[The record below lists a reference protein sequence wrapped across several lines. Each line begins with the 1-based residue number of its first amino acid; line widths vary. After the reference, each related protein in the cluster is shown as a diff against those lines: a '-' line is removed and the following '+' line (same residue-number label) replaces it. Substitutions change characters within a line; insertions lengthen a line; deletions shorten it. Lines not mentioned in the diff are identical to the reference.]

1 MPFGICYKVLP
12 LFKIFSLPVLTRTLL
27 SWHGKWL
34 VKELRFFVSTTA
46 RSTGGWRG
54 LFSSSESPP
63 THVTYRAEYVPA
75 PRFCWCHAQLQS
87 YLTRRCLA
95 SKRSQLWHRDDYTH
109 RLGPRLSI
117 AYPVAKN
124 LRERAVHCSIRIPKQ
139 PKTDLIDPSHINRTR
154 KFAVASFL
162 VPSILNA
169 IWIWSDL

>member
-1 MPFGICYKVLP
+1 MARQGIEILRKH
-12 LFKIFSLPVLTRTLL
+12 
-27 SWHGKWL
+27 HGEIYRWMERAFL
-34 VKELRFFVSTTA
+34 ELGV
-46 RSTGGWRG
+46 
-54 LFSSSESPP
+54 PP

-169 IWIWSDL
+169 IWI